1 MMIGLLAA
9 ITAAAA
15 VFVAIGALTGQFAFT
30 ERRLVARASALARYS
45 PEGAGERDSA
55 SLLKDDAYSGS
66 GAVSR
71 VLGRLSWASSR
82 AKLLDRANV
91 PLKVSEYVLLLF
103 AVFVAITAVI
113 TFTSGVLIAGLI
125 FGVVGALI
133 VETWLKG
140 RARKRLQTFNKQLPL
155 ALQLMSTSL
164 QSGFGI
170 LEAVQTVGREMEDPL
185 AGEFT
190 RIIDQARVG
199 GSFESGLETMVQRMD
214 SQDLHIVA
222 RALDIH
228 RKVGGDLAAILT
240 GVATTMRE
248 REELRGHVL
257 ALTAQQRLGGMIVG
271 LLPLWVVGFFL
282 VTNPDYISPLWTEPT
297 GRILLAAG
305 ASMDAVAFVLMRY
318 IMTIEV

>member
-1 MMIGLLAA
+1 MIDLLAA
-9 ITAAAA
+9 FTAATA
-15 VFVAIGALTGQFAFT
+15 VFVAVGALTGQFSFT
-30 ERRLVARASALARYS
+30 ERRLVARASSLARYS
-45 PEGAGERDSA
+45 PEGTSRSSKQPD
-55 SLLKDDAYSGS
+55 LLKEDVLSGS

-71 VLGRLSWASSR
+71 ILRRFSWASSR

-103 AVFVAITAVI
+103 AVFVAITAII
-113 TFTSGVLIAGLI
+113 TLTSGLLLAGLG
-125 FGVVGALI
+125 FGLVGILI
-133 VETWLKG
+133 TEAWLKG
-140 RARKRLQTFNKQLPL
+140 RARKRLQTFNKQLPI
-155 ALQLMSTSL
+155 ALQLMATTL

-170 LEAVQTVGREMEDPL
+170 MEAVQTVGREMEDPL
-185 AGEFT
+185 AGEFS

-199 GSFESGLETMVQRMD
+199 GSFEAGLETMVQRMD
-214 SQDLHIVA
+214 SQDLRIVA

-228 RKVGGDLAAILT
+228 RKIGGDLAAILS

-282 VTNPDYISPLWTEPT
+282 VTNPAFISPLWEEPT
-297 GRILLAAG
+297 GRILLVVG
-305 ASMDAVAFVLMRY
+305 ATMDGLAFLLMRY

>member
-1 MMIGLLAA
+1 
-9 ITAAAA
+9 
-15 VFVAIGALTGQFAFT
+15 
-30 ERRLVARASALARYS
+30 
-45 PEGAGERDSA
+45 
-55 SLLKDDAYSGS
+55 
-66 GAVSR
+66 
-71 VLGRLSWASSR
+71 
-82 AKLLDRANV
+82 
-91 PLKVSEYVLLLF
+91 
-103 AVFVAITAVI
+103 
-113 TFTSGVLIAGLI
+113 
-125 FGVVGALI
+125 
-133 VETWLKG
+133 
-140 RARKRLQTFNKQLPL
+140 
-155 ALQLMSTSL
+155 
-164 QSGFGI
+164 
-170 LEAVQTVGREMEDPL
+170 
-185 AGEFT
+185 
-190 RIIDQARVG
+190 
-199 GSFESGLETMVQRMD
+199 MVQRMD

-282 VTNPDYISPLWTEPT
+282 VTNPDFISPLWTEPT